1 VRHLRAFVTLADVG
15 RITAAARTLGLAQ
28 STVSE
33 AIAALERS
41 LGTPVI
47 LRTPRGRKAELT
59 PAGRALL
66 PHARGILEAVAN
78 ARLAVA
84 ARTTATR
91 ARVDIIANESIS
103 TYLLPAAIAGL
114 HARWPNTR
122 CSVSIGTCTAV
133 RQGVANGAFDLG
145 LMLDAR
151 NSRARQRRPV
161 SDEIRLVVF
170 SKPLHP
176 LTRRR
181 AANTPIAREDLT
193 AYPLFTSDAAGDFH
207 AALRRWFGASRA
219 GGPGLE
225 AAGSVEGVKQAVAV
239 GADTLGIL
247 PAYAIDDEVKKGV
260 FATLAVRPAPP
271 RLRLTV
277 LFSTVRVRHPAAEE
291 LLGRLAGYRRDSR
304 AGVTASRPRSTS
316 VGGFRR

>member
-47 LRTPRGRKAELT
+47 RRTPRGRKAELT

-103 TYLLPAAIAGL
+103 TYLLPAAIA
-114 HARWPNTR
+114 
-122 CSVSIGTCTAV
+122 
-133 RQGVANGAFDLG
+133 
-145 LMLDAR
+145 
-151 NSRARQRRPV
+151 
-161 SDEIRLVVF
+161 
-170 SKPLHP
+170 
-176 LTRRR
+176 
-181 AANTPIAREDLT
+181 
-193 AYPLFTSDAAGDFH
+193 
-207 AALRRWFGASRA
+207 
-219 GGPGLE
+219 
-225 AAGSVEGVKQAVAV
+225 
-239 GADTLGIL
+239 
-247 PAYAIDDEVKKGV
+247 
-260 FATLAVRPAPP
+260 
-271 RLRLTV
+271 
-277 LFSTVRVRHPAAEE
+277 
-291 LLGRLAGYRRDSR
+291 
-304 AGVTASRPRSTS
+304 AGVTTVGRTTTTSSRR
-316 VGGFRR
+316 G